1 MGFHEKADQW
11 CPVVQSD
18 QSAKQVI
25 VRAVGMGRE
34 AKQSASSSIEVQS
47 GSPYILLSLTPFVS

>member
-47 GSPYILLSLTPFVS
+47 GY